1 MQPDSQRLVHEVQRI
16 HTRYHCEVV
25 EAFALC
31 PWAKEARS
39 GGRVHMNVTFTTRA
53 DPHAALAAID
63 QSMSDPA
70 IEIGMLIFPRLALDR
85 LAFAH
90 FVADIRALDEARSG
104 RGEQRVALAEFHPNA
119 PADVT
124 TPERLVPF
132 LRRAP
137 DPMIQSVRTGTLER
151 VRGEEGHGTRFVDP
165 AAIDLMSLANGP
177 ASCTPSSLAARVAQH
192 NARSIERIGIA
203 RLEAIIDDILA
214 DRNSSYRALGIDPM
228 PQELQITSSGPE
240 VGVDA
245 ARARR

>member
-1 MQPDSQRLVHEVQRI
+1 MEPDWQRLTLEVQRI

-53 DPHAALAAID
+53 DPRAALAAID
-63 QSMSDPA
+63 QSMSDA
-70 IEIGMLIFPRLALDR
+70 AVEIGMLIFPRLALDR

-90 FVADIRALDEARSG
+90 FVADVRALDEARSG
-104 RGEQRVALAEFHPNA
+104 RGEQRVALADFHPNA

-124 TPERLVPF
+124 TPARLVPF

-137 DPMIQSVRTGTLER
+137 DPMIQSVRTETLAR

-165 AAIDLMSLANGP
+165 AAIDLMSLVTRP
-177 ASCTPSSLAARVAQH
+177 AQSSLAARVAEH
-192 NARSIERIGIA
+192 NARSIERIGIT
-203 RLEAIIDDILA
+203 RLETVIDDILA
-214 DRNSSYRALGIDPM
+214 DRIRSYRALGIDSVQ
-228 PQELQITSSGPE
+228 QELQIASSGPE
-240 VGVDA
+240 VGVDGA
-245 ARARR
+245 GARR

>member
-1 MQPDSQRLVHEVQRI
+1 MQPDSQRLVHEVQRV

-39 GGRVHMNVTFTTRA
+39 GGRVHMNVTFMTRA

-90 FVADIRALDEARSG
+90 FVADVRALDEARSG
-104 RGEQRVALAEFHPNA
+104 RGEQRVALADFHPNA

-151 VRGEEGHGTRFVDP
+151 VRGEETHGTRFVDL
-165 AAIDLMSLANGP
+165 AAIDLMSLAT
-177 ASCTPSSLAARVAQH
+177 ADQTTPSSLAARVAQH
-192 NARSIERIGIA
+192 NARSVERIGIA
-203 RLEAIIDDILA
+203 KLKAVIDDILA
-214 DRNSSYRALGIDPM
+214 DRNSSYRALGIDPVQ
-228 PQELQITSSGPE
+228 PELQITSSGPE
-240 VGVDA
+240 VGVDGE
-245 ARARR
+245 RTRR

>member
-1 MQPDSQRLVHEVQRI
+1 MEPDWQRLAREVERV

-31 PWAKEARS
+31 PWAKDARS
-39 GGRVHMNVTFTTRA
+39 GGRVHMHVTFTTRA
-53 DPHAALAAID
+53 DPHTALAAID
-63 QSMSDPA
+63 HVMADPA

-104 RGEQRVALAEFHPNA
+104 RGEQRVALADFHPTA

-137 DPMIQSVRTGTLER
+137 DPMIQSVRTETLAR
-151 VRGEEGHGTRFVDP
+151 VRGEDGHGTRFIDP
-165 AAIDLMSLANGP
+165 AALDLTSLTAGP
-177 ASCTPSSLAARVAQH
+177 TPSSLAARVAQH
-192 NARSIERIGIA
+192 NARSVERIGIA
-203 RLEAIIDDILA
+203 RLEAVIADIAA
-214 DRNSSYRALGIDPM
+214 DRDRSYRALGIDSA
-228 PQELQITSSGPE
+228 QEELQIAPCGPD

-245 ARARR
+245 AFTRR